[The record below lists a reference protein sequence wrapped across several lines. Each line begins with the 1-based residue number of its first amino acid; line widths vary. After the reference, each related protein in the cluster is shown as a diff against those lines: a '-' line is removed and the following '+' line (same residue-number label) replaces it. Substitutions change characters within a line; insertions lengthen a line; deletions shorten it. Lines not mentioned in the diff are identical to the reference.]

1 MGFREPKF
9 VEQYQLSSS
18 NFEGLG
24 NIMFDGYEPTF
35 KTVTL
40 GQEFDTNSN
49 VQFSQLTS
57 SQFLLGSQPISN
69 FFPGNRTTLPVNGD
83 GIINGNL
90 ITTGDIT
97 IGGMLRAEKFISEL
111 TSSTIIF
118 EEGHTKFGDTVDDT
132 HKFSGSFSLSGG
144 TRAVWDNP
152 NNKTFFKL
160 NDFQVNGFASE
171 SLASVSS
178 SLKRQDHLTRVGPI
192 IPYAEANI
200 TLVQGD
206 ISDQDRMVRK
216 NFYKS
221 STSITANTASFN
233 AVTASNVA
241 GFTNIGK
248 DDFLFF
254 YNGFV
259 IEPNCYDIEQNGA
272 TFLLKIDTSKFGFEL
287 TTDTAGQ
294 TPKVAAWGKF
304 NA

>member
-24 NIMFDGYEPTF
+24 NVMFDGYEPTF

-57 SQFLLGSQPISN
+57 SQFLLGGQPISN

-152 NNKTFFKL
+152 NNKTFF
-160 NDFQVNGFASE
+160 S
-171 SLASVSS
+171 
-178 SLKRQDHLTRVGPI
+178 
-192 IPYAEANI
+192 
-200 TLVQGD
+200 
-206 ISDQDRMVRK
+206 
-216 NFYKS
+216 
-221 STSITANTASFN
+221 
-233 AVTASNVA
+233 
-241 GFTNIGK
+241 
-248 DDFLFF
+248 
-254 YNGFV
+254 
-259 IEPNCYDIEQNGA
+259 
-272 TFLLKIDTSKFGFEL
+272 TFLKFFEL
-287 TTDTAGQ
+287 S
-294 TPKVAAWGKF
+294 
-304 NA
+304 